1 MIGISQPQPIFSEK
15 KIITG
20 LTRYCN
26 MNRLIERLFFRF
38 EGPNQLSIFLGFWKI
53 GNIYTCLVLTVKG
66 PHGFKCTYMGAHG
79 FKMCL
84 HSETFSF
91 IEREM
96 SQLPKYWVVSTT
108 IGLTWDS
115 YNICN
120 SFKSKDTSDFK
131 IHLYNEEKLIHIW
144 HEKHFLL
151 SYVDTIHI
159 KTKLKIQL
167 IGM

>member
-1 MIGISQPQPIFSEK
+1 MFRTVQISRFVIGISQPQPIFSEK
-15 KIITG
+15 
-20 LTRYCN
+20 N
-26 MNRLIERLFFRF
+26 
-38 EGPNQLSIFLGFWKI
+38 GFWQI

-96 SQLPKYWVVSTT
+96 SQLPKYWVVSTM
-108 IGLTWDS
+108 IGLTWDL

-120 SFKSKDTSDFK
+120 SFKSKG
-131 IHLYNEEKLIHIW
+131 
-144 HEKHFLL
+144 
-151 SYVDTIHI
+151 YV
-159 KTKLKIQL
+159 
-167 IGM
+167 